1 MSVDNI
7 DSLISQSVMGR
18 RDWRILA
25 RIILECE
32 EQKLWKGQANS
43 FSAWLKWFAGQLGVH
58 IANLWRFRRAA
69 NAAFVFWGG
78 GGQRRINSL
87 MDIPDGVS
95 PESIE
100 ILEKISRAAP
110 SYVVGKLASRLFE
123 KQVTM
128 KELRLLWNKFRPAL
142 EGDARGRNKLAPKL
156 PRGDER
162 RKNVLFHN
170 LVVEPLEGMNLM
182 DIGYEPGSHIQVLS
196 KVFEPECG
204 SEIDVVFIVQ
214 SNNGLIDIHGVQIVT
229 GRSDVRPAQ
238 LNNITALCDF
248 TWAALPFAPNPDEYN
263 NFSENVGLMYV
274 GDMRTDV
281 LRMPTKSG
289 KGISDQMARAII
301 KRLMH

>member
-7 DSLISQSVMGR
+7 DSLISQSVMSK

-25 RIILECE
+25 RIILEYE
-32 EQKLWKGQANS
+32 EKKLWKGKANS
-43 FSAWLKWFAGQLGVH
+43 FSAWLKWFAEQLGLH

-69 NAAFVFWGG
+69 NAAFVFWGNR
-78 GGQRRINSL
+78 GQQRINSL

-142 EGDARGRNKLAPKL
+142 VGDARGRNKPAPKL
-156 PRGDER
+156 PRGDDR

-170 LVVEPLEGMNLM
+170 LVVGSLEGMNLK
-182 DIGYEPGSHIQVLS
+182 DIGYEAGGYIQVLP
-196 KVFEPECG
+196 KFFESACG
-204 SEIDVVFIVQ
+204 CEIDVVFIVQ
-214 SNNGLIDIHGVQIVT
+214 SNNGSVDIHGIQFV
-229 GRSDVRPAQ
+229 SDKSDMRPAQ
-238 LNNITALCDF
+238 LDNITDLCDL
-248 TWAALPFAPNPDEYN
+248 TWAALSFIPNPYEYN
-263 NFSENVGLMYV
+263 NFNENVGLMYI

-301 KRLMH
+301 KRLLH